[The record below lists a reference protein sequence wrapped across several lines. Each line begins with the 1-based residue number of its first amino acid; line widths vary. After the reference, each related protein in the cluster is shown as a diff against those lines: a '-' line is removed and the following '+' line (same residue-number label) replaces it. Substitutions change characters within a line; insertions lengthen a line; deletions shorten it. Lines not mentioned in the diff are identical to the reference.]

1 MYDVITIGSATRDV
15 FLSGK
20 VLEKNTSISDSQIT
34 LSLGAKLEMEK
45 IVLTSGGGATNAAVT
60 FARQGM
66 KVACLGVVG
75 DDLDGQE
82 IVAELER
89 EGVVTDLIQKHQDDH
104 TGYSTIL
111 VHPKGERVI
120 LSYKGEGQHFN
131 ATNIPLKKLEATWF
145 YISSVGGNSK
155 LLSELFEHAK
165 ANNIKIAFNPGQK
178 ELELGL
184 DQLALFLKP
193 LAVLTLN
200 REEGAGLVSLPGA
213 TAAEVLDKLAPL
225 SDGIIIVTDGV
236 NGATLHHTDGSRYF
250 APVPDSPVVERTG
263 AGDAFASG
271 FVAEH
276 QHAGDVVKA
285 LQFGTANAS
294 SVVTQFGAKAGI
306 LKKDNWGGWPLVK
319 VIKK

>member
-165 ANNIKIAFNPGQK
+165 ANNIKIA
-178 ELELGL
+178 
-184 DQLALFLKP
+184 
-193 LAVLTLN
+193 LN

-319 VIKK
+319 VIKKWWSPDNHTLLSDAKNLRKIKPNFRA